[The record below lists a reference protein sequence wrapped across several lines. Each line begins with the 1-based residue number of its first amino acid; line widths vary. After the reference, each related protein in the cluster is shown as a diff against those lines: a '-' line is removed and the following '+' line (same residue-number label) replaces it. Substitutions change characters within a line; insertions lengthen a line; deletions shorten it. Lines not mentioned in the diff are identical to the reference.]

1 MPTRNISLTEQ
12 FDRFVEDN
20 VSSGEYQNAS
30 EVVRDGLRL
39 LQQRKREET
48 LKLRELRRAAR
59 EGFAQIDRGDYI
71 DVHPRDLADFFVSL
85 RKRSKSRGAK

>member
-39 LQQRKREET
+39 LQQRKNEES
-48 LKLRELRRAAR
+48 LKLQELRRAVR
-59 EGFAQIDRGDYI
+59 EGFAAIDRGEF
-71 DVHPRDLADFFVSL
+71 VTLRRDDIGPFVRSL
-85 RKRSKSRGAK
+85 GKKRVRGKSA